1 MFVERQGAI
10 QQTAN
15 EKQEAVRGPL
25 KAGFGAGHHERLAV
39 HKDSTRDKG
48 GGSVKWRFGRAEMRP
63 SRRSG

>member
-25 KAGFGAGHHERLAV
+25 KAGFGAGHHERLAELPN
-39 HKDSTRDKG
+39 STGTAPGNSQTADL
-48 GGSVKWRFGRAEMRP
+48 
-63 SRRSG
+63 SGT